1 MQTGFIK
8 KLLFRGI
15 LFARSSGRRA
25 FSFALEKTSSFTVIS
40 EIRKTRSDRLFQRAT
55 PFLFSS
61 FSFQIYTKRE
71 RKREKERKRAC
82 RAPIKRSTLFF
93 IPPSTLPRPLI
104 PSFPFTFL
112 FFKPSPLPSLS
123 IPLRRS
129 SFYILYVYLRP
140 LFYSTFYFLSRFY
153 PLIAV
158 LSIPLFA
165 STSLSSRFLF
175 PHSSII
181 FLPPYAPL
189 PHPPASL
196 SLSLSLPAC
205 RLVLFRLYP
214 SIFVSVSFHQ
224 PRPLIIT
231 LFRALPGNSL
241 LFFARFAT
249 RAVARATDKFC
260 RDIAFGIIAIMS
272 TKYLPCRP
280 SRVCQPASASPRRVA
295 PRV

>member
-1 MQTGFIK
+1 MRVHLADALFPSRWKKPHRSPLYPKYGRLVATGFFNAPP
-8 KLLFRGI
+8 LFFFP
-15 LFARSSGRRA
+15 LF
-25 FSFALEKTSSFTVIS
+25 
-40 EIRKTRSDRLFQRAT
+40 
-55 PFLFSS
+55 PFKY
-61 FSFQIYTKRE
+61 IPKERE
-71 RKREKERKRAC
+71 RERERERKRAC

-196 SLSLSLPAC
+196 SLSLSLSPCLPARSLPSLSLYLRVRLFSPAASSHYYAFSCSPRQLITIFRTVRYAC
-205 RLVLFRLYP
+205 RCSSDR
-214 SIFVSVSFHQ
+214 
-224 PRPLIIT
+224 
-231 LFRALPGNSL
+231 
-241 LFFARFAT
+241 
-249 RAVARATDKFC
+249 
-260 RDIAFGIIAIMS
+260 
-272 TKYLPCRP
+272 
-280 SRVCQPASASPRRVA
+280 
-295 PRV
+295 

>member
-71 RKREKERKRAC
+71 RKRETERKRAC

-196 SLSLSLPAC
+196 SLSLSLFLSPCLPARSLPSLSLYLRVRLFSPAASSHYYAFSCSPRQLITIFRTVRYAC
-205 RLVLFRLYP
+205 RCSSDR
-214 SIFVSVSFHQ
+214 
-224 PRPLIIT
+224 
-231 LFRALPGNSL
+231 
-241 LFFARFAT
+241 
-249 RAVARATDKFC
+249 
-260 RDIAFGIIAIMS
+260 
-272 TKYLPCRP
+272 
-280 SRVCQPASASPRRVA
+280 
-295 PRV
+295 

>member
-1 MQTGFIK
+1 MRVHLADALFPSRWKKPHRSPLYPKYGRLVATGFFNAPP
-8 KLLFRGI
+8 LFFFP
-15 LFARSSGRRA
+15 LF
-25 FSFALEKTSSFTVIS
+25 
-40 EIRKTRSDRLFQRAT
+40 
-55 PFLFSS
+55 PFKY
-61 FSFQIYTKRE
+61 IPKERE
-71 RKREKERKRAC
+71 RERERERKRAC

-280 SRVCQPASASPRRVA
+280 SRVCQPASASSRRVA